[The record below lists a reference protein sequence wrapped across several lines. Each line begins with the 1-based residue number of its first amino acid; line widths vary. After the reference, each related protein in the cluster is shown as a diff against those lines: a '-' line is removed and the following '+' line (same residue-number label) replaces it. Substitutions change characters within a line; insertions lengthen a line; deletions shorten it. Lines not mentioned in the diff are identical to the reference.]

1 MAKSFFKVL
10 ATIEDEIILSESS
23 EYSDETKSIIYSLIA
38 FVEGGTIT
46 EASIAKFIC
55 RNFRLDN
62 KSLLRAY
69 NLSVPY
75 EKMISTSTLRSYISR
90 LSNEL
95 YDIFG
100 LNIYEIFKENNL
112 EKQRKIKSL
121 LNISNLEDLNFEDLF
136 VNIVDEK
143 ASTGLVNSNICL
155 DDCEEELKV
164 LKLLTKMHLREM
176 LSGLD
181 ANKLAYIKRVL
192 NKPIVNSKTLNYD
205 KISLLQYFNDLN

>member
-10 ATIEDEIILSESS
+10 TSLEEEIVLSGSS
-23 EYSDETKSIIYSLIA
+23 EYSSETKSIIYDIIA
-38 FVEGGTIT
+38 FVEGGSIT
-46 EASIAKFIC
+46 EANIAKFIC

-62 KSLLRAY
+62 KSLLRTY

-100 LNIYEIFKENNL
+100 LNIYEIFKENDL

-121 LNISNLEDLNFEDLF
+121 LNISDLEDLSFKDLF
-136 VNIVDEK
+136 IEVVDEV
-143 ASTGLVNSNICL
+143 ASTGLYNSNICL

-164 LKLLTKMHLREM
+164 LKSLTKMHLRE
-176 LSGLD
+176 SVSSLD
-181 ANKLAYIKRVL
+181 ANKLAYIKRIL

-205 KISLLQYFNDLN
+205 KINLLQYFNDLT

>member
-10 ATIEDEIILSESS
+10 TSLEEEIVLSGSS
-23 EYSDETKSIIYSLIA
+23 EYSSERKSIIYDIIA
-38 FVEGGTIT
+38 FVEGGSIT
-46 EASIAKFIC
+46 EANIAKFIC

-100 LNIYEIFKENNL
+100 LNIYEIFKENDL

-121 LNISNLEDLNFEDLF
+121 LNISDLEDLSFKDLF
-136 VNIVDEK
+136 IEVVDEV
-143 ASTGLVNSNICL
+143 ASTGLYNSNICL

-164 LKLLTKMHLREM
+164 LKSLTKMRLRE
-176 LSGLD
+176 SVSSLD
-181 ANKLAYIKRVL
+181 ANKLAYIKRIL

-205 KISLLQYFNDLN
+205 KINLLQYFNDLT